1 MKPTPPVSSGFTL
14 IELIVS
20 MAILLLLI
28 GGLLA
33 SYNSYSQNQ
42 EVKQSALTLKA
53 NLRLAQIWS
62 LSALKPTSGCTQL
75 VGYTVSFTTNTYS
88 MQAQCAPEGLTGPT
102 TIVTLPTILVFS
114 PIPQQAT
121 FGVLTQGLIA
131 PASAVTLTIS
141 GFNKNYQLVL
151 SPSGDITDNGFQ

>member
-1 MKPTPPVSSGFTL
+1 MKRISPTLSGFTL

-20 MAILLLLI
+20 IGILLLLI

-33 SYNSYSQNQ
+33 GYNNYNQGQ

-53 NLRLAQIWS
+53 NLRLAQTWA

-75 VGYTVSFTTNTYS
+75 TGYTVTFTATTYGL
-88 MQAQCAPEGLTGPT
+88 QAQCDPEGLVGSTTAVTIPTGVSFVP
-102 TIVTLPTILVFS
+102 V
-114 PIPQQAT
+114 PQQTT
-121 FGVLTQGLIA
+121 FGVLTQGLIS
-131 PASAVTLTIS
+131 PGSTLTITLS
-141 GFNKNYQLVL
+141 GFNKNYQLVV